1 MTRARLISLVR
12 TVVCGLLLAAIFH
25 VIFCNEVQLQAA
37 SEGRAWDDLSKW
49 DQRRLA
55 WTRGPAGLW
64 ETIQRL
70 DAGSLAISAAA
81 CGSLIVFGGLRW
93 RAALR
98 VQGLDLPVRE
108 VLRISFVAHFFNAF
122 LLGTAG
128 GDVVKAWY
136 AAGATADKKPEAA
149 LTVFAD
155 RLLGTLALLLF
166 TASLLVPN
174 LGLVLAYPRH
184 IAVAALV
191 LAMLAVAAALVVA
204 GFYTDALGHDGRLA
218 RWVRRLPKGD
228 SLSRGLSACRKF
240 GRHRGFMAEVAL
252 WSALM
257 NVCVVVAFT
266 ALASGLGIMVPAGT
280 LWYVVPAV
288 VSVAALPV
296 TPSGLG
302 VRENLFVWLLTVPA
316 LGVKPGAA
324 LSLSLLG
331 YTVNLAWS
339 AVGGIVYLLMP
350 DRAKVAAARSRG
362 V

>member
-1 MTRARLISLVR
+1 M
-12 TVVCGLLLAAIFH
+12 
-25 VIFCNEVQLQAA
+25 
-37 SEGRAWDDLSKW
+37 
-49 DQRRLA
+49 
-55 WTRGPAGLW
+55 
-64 ETIQRL
+64 
-70 DAGSLAISAAA
+70 
-81 CGSLIVFGGLRW
+81 
-93 RAALR
+93 
-98 VQGLDLPVRE
+98 
-108 VLRISFVAHFFNAF
+108 
-122 LLGTAG
+122 
-128 GDVVKAWY
+128 
-136 AAGATADKKPEAA
+136 
-149 LTVFAD
+149 
-155 RLLGTLALLLF
+155 GTLALLLF
-166 TASLLVPN
+166 TAALLVPN
-174 LGLVLAYPRH
+174 LGLVLAYKRH
-184 IAVAALV
+184 VAVAALV

-266 ALASGLGIMVPAGT
+266 SLASGLGILVPAGT

-302 VRENLFVWLLTVPA
+302 VREHLFVGLLTVPA
-316 LGVKPGAA
+316 LGVNHGAA